1 MKFGRVVKHW
11 LHLLGIQ
18 ENNCGHI
25 EKIVSTSGGF
35 VGIIAVILVSHDL
48 LGADDSSMIIASMG
62 ASSVLLFAVPHG
74 PLSQP
79 WAVLGGHTLS
89 AIIGVTCVLMISDK
103 YMAAAVA
110 VGLSIGA
117 MHYFRCIHPPGGAT
131 ALTAVIGGG
140 TVQTLGYQFVVTPVL
155 INACIIIIVAI
166 AINLPFPTRR
176 YPLALNRYVENIKNG
191 NRQDS

>member
-1 MKFGRVVKHW
+1 M
-11 LHLLGIQ
+11 
-18 ENNCGHI
+18 
-25 EKIVSTSGGF
+25 STLGGF
-35 VGIIAVILVSHDL
+35 IGITAVILVSHDF

-89 AIIGVTCVLMISDK
+89 AFIGVTCGVVVPDK
-103 YMAAAVA
+103 YIAAALA

-117 MHYFRCIHPPGGAT
+117 MHYLRCIHPPGGAT

-140 TVQTLGYQFVVTPVL
+140 AIQSLGYQFVVTPVL
-155 INACIIIIVAI
+155 INACVILIAAI
-166 AINLPFPTRR
+166 GINFPFPARR
-176 YPLALNRYVENIKNG
+176 YPLALNRYVDRLKNL
-191 NRQDS
+191 RR